1 MFENENNLRKSLSLL
16 LPSKRTAYYR
26 LLQSQQSIW
35 DLMVYRAIS
44 SQMKQRALELL
55 DQGWEVGDIVVAGQ
69 II

>member
-16 LPSKRTAYYR
+16 LPSKRTTYYR